1 MELDSRR
8 NHEDVGRPECAPSL
22 AQLTRGW
29 RAQWRAALIS
39 VSFSLQI
46 GTSAGSLR
54 IRVRRFDSSRGH
66 PGYSRLA
73 REVEARREA
82 LREGGDEARGALDVR
97 ERAGLDRGVDV
108 ARRNR
113 DQA

>member
-39 VSFSLQI
+39 VNFSLQI
-46 GTSAGSLR
+46 GASASSLR
-54 IRVRRFDSSRGH
+54 IRVRRFDSCRGH
-66 PGYSRLA
+66 PGGPC
-73 REVEARREA
+73 EFV
-82 LREGGDEARGALDVR
+82 
-97 ERAGLDRGVDV
+97 
-108 ARRNR
+108 
-113 DQA
+113 